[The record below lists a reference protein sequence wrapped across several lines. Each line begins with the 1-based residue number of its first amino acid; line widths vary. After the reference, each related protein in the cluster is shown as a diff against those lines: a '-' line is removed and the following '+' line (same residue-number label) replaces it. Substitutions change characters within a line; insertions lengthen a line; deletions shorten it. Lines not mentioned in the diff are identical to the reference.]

1 MDLIKIGKY
10 ISEKRKALGL
20 TQKQLAEKIGMSDK
34 SVSKWERGVCL
45 PDVSV
50 YLELCEILG
59 IHINEFL
66 AGEDLKEEHMIK
78 QSEDNLLQVAKES
91 KDRQKHLKKI
101 VLALAACILFSVI
114 LLGIAL
120 ARIPRRP
127 QNYIEAFSRDS
138 AEMKTAE
145 LLSETDGTLLFR
157 YSADEGLKEF
167 TLFTYQ
173 YRSGKLEKKETA
185 VHLSYE
191 EASDPTQGI
200 LALVPDY
207 KNFTVKIIVTDHSAK
222 YSTEISLLEDV
233 ENRAYLA
240 RSWVQIEERTP
251 IQYNTEQ
258 GFAALIYDENEI
270 SALPIHQIAA
280 NEHGTGNDYVWYFS
294 LQFGTE

>member
-145 LLSETDGTLLFR
+145 ILRRGQELSFCYNSGGFTRLFVKMSKSFLINFQDFFLR
-157 YSADEGLKEF
+157 
-167 TLFTYQ
+167 
-173 YRSGKLEKKETA
+173 
-185 VHLSYE
+185 
-191 EASDPTQGI
+191 
-200 LALVPDY
+200 
-207 KNFTVKIIVTDHSAK
+207 KNFRVI
-222 YSTEISLLEDV
+222 
-233 ENRAYLA
+233 
-240 RSWVQIEERTP
+240 
-251 IQYNTEQ
+251 
-258 GFAALIYDENEI
+258 
-270 SALPIHQIAA
+270 
-280 NEHGTGNDYVWYFS
+280 
-294 LQFGTE
+294 LQV

>member
-1 MDLIKIGKY
+1 
-10 ISEKRKALGL
+10 
-20 TQKQLAEKIGMSDK
+20 
-34 SVSKWERGVCL
+34 
-45 PDVSV
+45 
-50 YLELCEILG
+50 
-59 IHINEFL
+59 
-66 AGEDLKEEHMIK
+66 MIK

-173 YRSGKLEKKETA
+173 YRSGEILRRGQE
-185 VHLSYE
+185 LSFCYN
-191 EASDPTQGI
+191 SGGFTRLFVKMSKSFLI
-200 LALVPDY
+200 
-207 KNFTVKIIVTDHSAK
+207 NFS
-222 YSTEISLLEDV
+222 
-233 ENRAYLA
+233 
-240 RSWVQIEERTP
+240 
-251 IQYNTEQ
+251 
-258 GFAALIYDENEI
+258 GF
-270 SALPIHQIAA
+270 LPA
-280 NEHGTGNDYVWYFS
+280 
-294 LQFGTE
+294 